1 MLLFQLHD
9 MIKHN
14 YEHGL
19 YSQGYTSKSNDSNL
33 SKIKDLKNLS
43 DFQMGKHQ
51 AYEDYQVSK
60 KFRFYPKL
68 LFVLLNLIS
77 GKRMQ
82 EVINFINGY
91 NYEKHRLKNK

>member
-51 AYEDYQVSK
+51 AYEDYQISK
-60 KFRFYPKL
+60 KFR
-68 LFVLLNLIS
+68 
-77 GKRMQ
+77 
-82 EVINFINGY
+82 Y

>member
-1 MLLFQLHD
+1 MLLSQLHD

-19 YSQGYTSKSNDSNL
+19 YSQGYTSKSNDSNP

-51 AYEDYQVSK
+51 AHEDYQISK

-68 LFVLLNLIS
+68 PFVLLKVDYRMKLATQLVVNK
-77 GKRMQ
+77 KRHSAWHQ
-82 EVINFINGY
+82 GSY
-91 NYEKHRLKNK
+91 